1 MEDYEMRNRILF
13 SLSAL
18 AIAFAFA
25 LASSGTVAAQGK
37 GHGGGSRGSAPGGP
51 PTGAGVDRGIDRSS
65 DASMGRADSGRGNAS
80 DRSNG
85 RSDGGIDRARV
96 ASENLRAADNELK
109 RHPDLA
115 TDLRLNANDLRAGY
129 QLALQANPN
138 LTFGH
143 FVAATRLAKNFGD
156 TNPNITRDA
165 ILAGLANGHSLGRTL
180 QDLGLGKDEAKAA
193 VKRAE
198 MQDKESKRRN

>member
-1 MEDYEMRNRILF
+1 MEDYEMRNRILS

-18 AIAFAFA
+18 AIACAFA
-25 LASSGTVAAQGK
+25 LANSGSVAAQGK
-37 GHGGGSRGSAPGGP
+37 GHGSGRGSAPGGP
-51 PTGAGVDRGIDRSS
+51 PAGAGVDRGIDRSS
-65 DASMGRADSGRGNAS
+65 DASMGRADTGRGNAS
-80 DRSNG
+80 NRSNG
-85 RSDGGIDRARV
+85 RSDAGLDRARV

-129 QLALQANPN
+129 QVALQTNPN
-138 LTFGH
+138 LTFGQY
-143 FVAATRLAKNFGD
+143 VAATRLAHNFGG

-180 QDLGLGKDEAKAA
+180 QDLGLNKDEAKAA
-193 VKRAE
+193 VKQAD
-198 MQDKESKRRN
+198 MQNKPSKHRN